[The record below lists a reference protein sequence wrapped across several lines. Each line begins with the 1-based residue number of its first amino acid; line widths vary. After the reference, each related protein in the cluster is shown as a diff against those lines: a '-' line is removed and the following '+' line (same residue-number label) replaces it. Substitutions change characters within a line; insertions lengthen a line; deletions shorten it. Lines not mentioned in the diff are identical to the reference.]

1 MNYQGGSVIA
11 GNNLEKL
18 VEFKVAGH
26 HAKRTERLVKKK
38 KAEQLA
44 EQEEAKKNVKPEV
57 ESSETS
63 NFAPQIPSQEMSMG
77 FD

>member
-1 MNYQGGSVIA
+1 VKYFVKVQMNYQGGSVIA
-11 GNNLEKL
+11 GSDLEKL

-44 EQEEAKKNVKPEV
+44 E
-57 ESSETS
+57 
-63 NFAPQIPSQEMSMG
+63 
-77 FD
+77 